1 MVGRTITFRF
11 PAEIIEAIEA
21 RAKATQSNRTAVV
34 MEALVQAYGFPSTTS
49 VSPCDTSTTATTS
62 LVTTDTI
69 QGQLS
74 RLEQTVSALLAQLAE
89 STRELDPPQAVATDS
104 RTEEN
109 RELPDPTFSQHGEI
123 EVRQLDQILSAT
135 PDLIFTQDR
144 LGRFTYL
151 NTAGARIWGFDRS
164 HFLGKTLEELG
175 FLREVEA
182 LLAPQREAVFA
193 TGQPMS
199 GDVSIPTLYETRDY
213 EYILSPIQGIGSTI
227 DAVVCTARDIT
238 ERNQAEKE
246 LRKSEEK
253 YRNLFEFA
261 NDSIFIV
268 DLATNKLLNANQN
281 AARRLGYTRRELL
294 QQTLQEIESPSAT
307 HHREQLTMLEL
318 QKSGSAVYEHTLR
331 RKDGTEIA
339 VEISSR
345 VIEYDDCLALQ
356 NFVRDISERKAT
368 EARLRLLESAM
379 SDTSSNPSDANHY
392 PSDKRNP

>member
-21 RAKATQSNRTAVV
+21 RAQATQSNRTAVV
-34 MEALVQAYGFPSTTS
+34 VEALVQAYGFPNPPSSPAST
-49 VSPCDTSTTATTS
+49 VASPA
-62 LVTTDTI
+62 LIPTDTL
-69 QGQLS
+69 QRQLN
-74 RLEQTVSALLAQLAE
+74 RLEQTVTALLTQLNE
-89 STRELDPPQAVATDS
+89 STRELETNHAVASDA
-104 RTEEN
+104 RTEGN
-109 RELPDPTFSQHGEI
+109 REHTDQPFSQQGEI

-135 PDLIFTQDR
+135 PDLVFTQDR

-164 HFLGKTLEELG
+164 YFLGKTLAELG

-182 LLAPQREAVFA
+182 VLAPQREAVFA

-199 GDVSIPTLYETRDY
+199 GDVSIPTLHETRNY

-268 DLATNKLLNANQN
+268 DLATYKLLNANQN

-294 QQTLQEIESPSAT
+294 QRTLQDLESPSAT
-307 HHREQLTMLEL
+307 NHREQFMMLEL
-318 QKSGSAVYEHTLR
+318 QKTGSAVYEHTLR

-379 SDTSSNPSDANHY
+379 SDTNSPSSDTNHSPSNE
-392 PSDKRNP
+392 RNP